1 MDIRLPPYYLSKLYA
16 CKEFTDIAWKK
27 SYMHPDTFATPVSLQ
42 MKASIDK
49 IDESPW
55 DKEPEPFQT
64 SIELSETSTSAQ
76 SSNRAMKMWK
86 AASFSSQSSGT
97 DVDLFEVDWDLC
109 FICQIAVRKTTQK
122 ETVTWENFF
131 FWTYAKLSK
140 TIHVIISFCYV
151 HGGLIYFLN
160 CCFCTRVLENV
171 P

>member
-16 CKEFTDIAWKK
+16 CKEFTEIAWKK

-64 SIELSETSTSAQ
+64 SIELSEASTSAQ

-109 FICQIAVRKTTQK
+109 FICQIAVRKTTKK

-131 FWTYAKLSK
+131 S
-140 TIHVIISFCYV
+140 
-151 HGGLIYFLN
+151 GLMPNCPKSYMFLYYFVMYR
-160 CCFCTRVLENV
+160 RVLYIS
-171 P
+171 